1 MTRKENNMTTAT
13 KNEIDWQ
20 AAEVVAERLGVHSR
34 ELVAEQDADAVGEWA
49 LQMASQHA
57 TGRFMEPRVASYFEL
72 AALVGHH
79 EPIPAQPRLDW
90 LERTLKGIERE
101 LGNVRDVLAAVAA
114 ESTAGDES
122 DEEVEI
128 THDDLPADFL
138 DEQEEDH
145 PDE

>member
-1 MTRKENNMTTAT
+1 MTTAT
-13 KNEIDWQ
+13 KNEIDWK
-20 AAEVVAERLGVHSR
+20 AADVVAKRLGVHTR
-34 ELVAEQDADAVGEWA
+34 ALVAEQDADAICQWV
-49 LQMASQHA
+49 LQMAPQHA
-57 TGRFMEPRVASYFEL
+57 AGRFMESRVASYFEL

-101 LGNVRDVLAAVAA
+101 LGNVRDVLAVIATEASAKDENDKNDGEA
-114 ESTAGDES
+114 ETGG
-122 DEEVEI
+122 
-128 THDDLPADFL
+128 DDLPADFL